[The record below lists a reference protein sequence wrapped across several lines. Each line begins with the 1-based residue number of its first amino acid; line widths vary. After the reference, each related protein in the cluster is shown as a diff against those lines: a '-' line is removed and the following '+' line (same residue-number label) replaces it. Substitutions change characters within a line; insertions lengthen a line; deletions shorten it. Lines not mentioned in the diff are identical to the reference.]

1 LTREVLFTLK
11 APYRD
16 PLEITG
22 FRFGKGEKACCIVGA
37 VRGNEIQQQYVCSQ
51 LVRALRSLEGHG
63 QIAQDNEILVI
74 PSAGAGYSMNTGNR
88 FWAVDHTD
96 INRMF
101 PGYDGGETTQ
111 RIADGIFRH
120 VGDYSYGVQFASFY
134 MPGDFVPHVRMMETG
149 YQSTSLANLF
159 GLPYVVIRP
168 PRPYDTAT
176 LNYNWQLWH
185 TNAFSV
191 YTAATDQIDEPSARQ
206 AVDSVLRFL
215 NRVGLVRYHC
225 HNGYI
230 ASVIRED
237 ELVSVLSPT
246 GGVYLS
252 RKAPGS
258 EVTRGETL
266 AEITDPYTGES
277 LARIPSPADGIIFFA
292 YHQPLVMEHAVIY
305 KIIKHAHGY

>member
-1 LTREVLFTLK
+1 
-11 APYRD
+11 
-16 PLEITG
+16 
-22 FRFGKGEKACCIVGA
+22 
-37 VRGNEIQQQYVCSQ
+37 
-51 LVRALRSLEGHG
+51 
-63 QIAQDNEILVI
+63 
-74 PSAGAGYSMNTGNR
+74 
-88 FWAVDHTD
+88 
-96 INRMF
+96 MF

-120 VGDYSYGVQFASFY
+120 VRDYSYGVQFASFY